1 MYLDPKG
8 ARTTNTLMD
17 SQQQRAM
24 KTMICS
30 NCGGLGHLY
39 RHCNH
44 PITSFGCIVFR
55 LRYDTFSNCMFP
67 EYLMVQRKDSLAY
80 VEFVRGKYDLKNI
93 TYLLNLFSNMTSDEH
108 AKILNYTFDE
118 MWRDLWSPNGRQFM
132 KEYHTAKTNFDSL
145 RRGYLIRGATG
156 AVSRVDAAYFVN
168 HVSEKLLETEWG
180 FPKGRRNFFEDD
192 KRCALR
198 EFREET
204 GINLAQ
210 IRILRDLKPVE
221 EIFSGT
227 NRLRYKHVYYIA
239 KFVSTTQEPE
249 VLFDPTNRHQAREI
263 RDVRWFPYKE
273 AQDKIKPCNVERKE
287 LLKRINNI
295 IVRKSLALPKP

>member
-1 MYLDPKG
+1 
-8 ARTTNTLMD
+8 
-17 SQQQRAM
+17 
-24 KTMICS
+24 MICS

-55 LRYDTFSNCMFP
+55 LRYDTTTNCMFP

-80 VEFVRGKYDLKNI
+80 VEFIRGKYDLKNL
-93 TYLLNLFSNMTSDEH
+93 TYLATLFSNMTGLEH
-108 AKILNYTFDE
+108 CKILTNTFDDL
-118 MWRDLWSPNGRQFM
+118 WRALWSPNGRQFM
-132 KEYHTAKTNFDSL
+132 KEYTAAKHNFDIL
-145 RRGYLIRGATG
+145 RQGYLIRGADG
-156 AVSRVDAAYFVN
+156 KVLRVDAAHFVN
-168 HVSEKLLETEWG
+168 TVPDKLDETEWG

-227 NRLRYKHVYYIA
+227 NRLRYKHVYYVA
-239 KFVSTTQEPE
+239 KFVSNGQDHEA
-249 VLFDPTNRHQAREI
+249 LFDPTNRHQAREI

-273 AQDKIKPCNVERKE
+273 AQDKIKACNVERKE
-287 LLKRINNI
+287 LLKRINSV
-295 IVRKSLALPKP
+295 IVKKSLQKP

>member
-1 MYLDPKG
+1 
-8 ARTTNTLMD
+8 
-17 SQQQRAM
+17 
-24 KTMICS
+24 MICS

-55 LRYDTFSNCMFP
+55 LRYDTTTNCMFP

-80 VEFVRGKYDLKNI
+80 VEFIRGKYDLKNL
-93 TYLLNLFSNMTSDEH
+93 TYLTTLFSNMTDLEH
-108 AKILNYTFDE
+108 CKILTNTFDDL
-118 MWRDLWSPNGRQFM
+118 WRDLWSPNGRQFM
-132 KEYHTAKTNFDSL
+132 KEYNAAKHNFEIL
-145 RRGYLIRGATG
+145 RRGYLIRGADG
-156 AVSRVDAAYFVN
+156 RVLRVDAAHFVN
-168 HVSEKLLETEWG
+168 TVPDKLDETEWG

-227 NRLRYKHVYYIA
+227 NRLRYKHVYYVA
-239 KFVSTTQEPE
+239 KYVSNDQDQEA
-249 VLFDPTNRHQAREI
+249 LFDPTNRHQAREI

-273 AQDKIKPCNVERKE
+273 AQQKIKACNVERKE
-287 LLKRINNI
+287 LLKRINSV
-295 IVRKSLALPKP
+295 IVKKSLQKP